1 LRRVAL
7 WAIPALRRAPYGL
20 VAALVLVRFADEWT
34 TFLPAGALE
43 PIRRDLDLSYAQVA
57 GVLVALSGGGIV
69 GTFLI
74 IAADYVSRRVIASLG
89 AATYGLAMIAF
100 GVGHSLPLLL
110 AAAFA
115 WGAASDAFVHG
126 AEVALV
132 DLADE
137 ALGKTLARMNAW
149 AAVGDL
155 LGPLTLGA
163 AALLGLGW
171 RGAFLGGGVAMLG
184 YAAWLGAQRFPPPHP
199 PEKLPNP
206 FAGVWRI
213 ARDREVL
220 LLAILLGL
228 FGLLDEPLD
237 GFMIAYFERV
247 RGWSPALAAAPVVA
261 GLVGGM
267 AGFAAFERI
276 AGERSPRR
284 VVLICTVAMIA
295 TLPAAIFLPDLPLQM
310 AAAFVDGV
318 AGAVLYT
325 TLESVVLAL
334 RPGQAGATSAVVSAV
349 GTAGMGFPA
358 LVGALADARGLGAGL
373 ALYAAVPALILVL
386 AAGWRR
392 SPRRPTRAG

>member
-1 LRRVAL
+1 
-7 WAIPALRRAPYGL
+7 
-20 VAALVLVRFADEWT
+20 VRFADEWT

-43 PIRRDLDLSYAQVA
+43 PIRHDLDLTYAEVA
-57 GVLVALSGGGIV
+57 WVLVALSAGGVV

-74 IAADYVSRRVIASLG
+74 VAADYVSRRLITSLG
-89 AATYGLAMIAF
+89 AATYGLAMMAF
-100 GVGHSLPLLL
+100 GVGHSLPLML

-149 AAVGDL
+149 ASVGDL
-155 LGPLTLGA
+155 LGPLTLA
-163 AALLGLGW
+163 AAVLLGFGW
-171 RGAFLGGGVAMLG
+171 RSAFLGGGVAMLG
-184 YAAWLGAQRFPPPHP
+184 YATWLATQRFPAPHP

-206 FAGVWRI
+206 LAGVWRI

-228 FGLLDEPLD
+228 FGVLDEPLD

-247 RGWSPALAAAPVVA
+247 RGWSPVLATAPVLA
-261 GLVGGM
+261 GLIGGM
-267 AGFAAFERI
+267 AGFAAFERL
-276 AGERSPRR
+276 ADGRSPRR
-284 VVLICTVAMIA
+284 VILACAAAMIA
-295 TLPAAIFLPDLPLQM
+295 ALPAAVFLPYLPPQM
-310 AAAFVDGV
+310 AAAFIEGV

-325 TLESVVLAL
+325 TLESVVLGL

-373 ALYAAVPALILVL
+373 ALYAAVPPLILVL

-392 SPRRPTRAG
+392 SPRRPTRAE